1 MTKTDIYNE
10 ILATYQ
16 RIDKDFGEYY
26 SSTRK
31 AIERDGASYIA
42 RHTKQELAHNLNCA
56 QQRYADKKN
65 EKKQAEYLA
74 TDEGKAIL
82 EKLETEIEDLL
93 NQSKQ
98 VIKNGNDYF
107 NKVIKEYLGKR
118 WGVRYYDTTMEV
130 HLLDKNDKPIFG
142 HDFKFYINKWFC
154 GDNNF
159 EVNYGCLGA
168 FDVFEDKDRL
178 EYLRG
183 MAKLINDTNM
193 CQSLY
198 TTMMGCSNELDKLS
212 DKRRELEEQ
221 KRYLG
226 LS

>member
-1 MTKTDIYNE
+1 MTKTDIYKE

-16 RIDKDFGEYY
+16 KIDKDFGEYY

-31 AIERDGASYIA
+31 EIERGGASYIA
-42 RHTKQELAHNLNCA
+42 RHTKEELAHNLNCV
-56 QQRYADKKN
+56 QQIYADKKN

-82 EKLETEIEDLL
+82 EKLESEIEDLL

-98 VIKNGNDYF
+98 CIKNNNDYF
-107 NKVIKEYLGKR
+107 NKVIKEYLGER
-118 WGVRYYDTTMEV
+118 WGVHYYDTTMEV
-130 HLLDKNDKPIFG
+130 HLLDKNNKPLFG
-142 HDFKFYINKWFC
+142 HNFKFYVNKWFC
-154 GDNNF
+154 GVNNF

-183 MAKLINDTNM
+183 MAKLVNDSNM
-193 CQSLY
+193 CQSIY
-198 TTMMGCSNELDKLS
+198 SAIMGCSNELDELC
-212 DKRRELEEQ
+212 DKRRKLEEQ
-221 KRYLG
+221 KKYLG